1 MIINFVHCA
10 SSSFMKTP
18 ERLSALRA
26 AKKTLRMR
34 DQKIARMKQRLES
47 LTLEKGVEVDQE
59 VYEEI
64 TEVVKD
70 KNEEI
75 QSLPESDFR
84 RVFWDQQVNNYF
96 YFL

>member
-1 MIINFVHCA
+1 MI
-10 SSSFMKTP
+10 
-18 ERLSALRA
+18 
-26 AKKTLRMR
+26 

-59 VYEEI
+59 VHEEI
-64 TEVVKD
+64 TEVVKH
-70 KNEEI
+70 KSEEI

-84 RVFWDQQVNNYF
+84 RVFWNQQINNYF